1 MPSGVPPPA
10 STPVPTPARSGR
22 PPLVTARLQDA
33 LDACREHR
41 TGEVAD
47 DVPQLAD
54 ADPELFGVALAT
66 LDGHVHEV
74 GDSRR
79 PFTVQ
84 SLSKPFAYAL
94 ALADRGAREV
104 AAHVGVEPSGE
115 AYDAISLEVGT
126 DRPRNPMINAGALAT
141 TSLVRARDA
150 AGRAERLRD
159 LLSRLAGRELVVD
172 EDAAAAELAS
182 GRRNRALAHL
192 LSAHGMLGVDDPEE
206 AVEAYARQCAVLVD
220 TRDLA
225 VVGAT
230 LAAGGVHPS
239 TGERVLEVE
248 VVRQVLAVMLTCG
261 MYDAAGDWAATVGL
275 PAKSGV
281 CGGLLAVAPSEV
293 GLAAWSPRLDP
304 HGRSVRGLEAVRRL
318 SGDLDLHSLHVR
330 RAARAPLRT
339 STDVARRPS
348 LRPRGDEECRLL
360 ARVGARAPV
369 HVLHGDVGVAAA
381 ERVIRLVERA
391 GEDLDV
397 VVLDLRAVDELL
409 PAAARVIDDL
419 AAALDED
426 GRRALV
432 VDPEGL
438 LAAALDAPEP
448 AAAVHPDREGAVVA
462 AEEELL
468 RRHGGPG
475 QPDAV
480 EPVDHPLLPALDD
493 APAVVAAGTAVSAA
507 DGERVAL
514 DPTALHLVLA
524 GALRPAGSPAPGAPG
539 SFPAGTSAGGPA
551 LPLPATADGGGDAV
565 ADGDLRLLVLDA
577 AALDALGRDHPH
589 AAAGLWRALADGA
602 AARAARLAR
611 EVAAADTA

>member
-1 MPSGVPPPA
+1 M
-10 STPVPTPARSGR
+10 
-22 PPLVTARLQDA
+22 TARLQDA
-33 LDACREHR
+33 LEACRGHR

-94 ALADRGAREV
+94 ALADRGADEV

-115 AYDAISLEVGT
+115 AYDAISLEAGT

-141 TSLVRARDA
+141 TSLVRAGDA
-150 AGRAERLRD
+150 AERSERLRD

-172 EDAAAAELAS
+172 EDAAAAEVTS

-239 TGERVLEVE
+239 TGERVLEVD

-261 MYDAAGDWAATVGL
+261 MYDAAGDWSATVGM
-275 PAKSGV
+275 PAKSGI
-281 CGGLLAVAPSEV
+281 CGGLLAVAPAEV

-318 SGDLDLHSLHVR
+318 SGELDLHALHVR

-348 LRPRGDEECRLL
+348 LRPRPEEDTRLL
-360 ARVGARAPV
+360 ARVGRRAPV

-381 ERVIRLVERA
+381 ERAVRLVERA

-409 PAAARVIDDL
+409 PAAARLLDDL
-419 AAALDED
+419 AAALAEH

-432 VDPEGL
+432 VDPEDL
-438 LAAALDAPEP
+438 LAAALDVKEP
-448 AAAVHPDREGAVVA
+448 VAAVHADREGAVVA

-468 RRHGGPG
+468 RRHGARGDGTSAAP
-475 QPDAV
+475 A
-480 EPVDHPLLPALDD
+480 DHPLLVALDD
-493 APAVVAAGTAVSAA
+493 AGAVVAAGTEVTAA
-507 DGERVAL
+507 DGEGVRL
-514 DPTALHLVLA
+514 DPAALHLVLA
-524 GALRPAGSPAPGAPG
+524 GALRPAGSPVPGAPS
-539 SFPAGTSAGGPA
+539 SFGPGTCAGGPG
-551 LPLPATADGGGDAV
+551 LPLPPAADGAGRATADGDV
-565 ADGDLRLLVLDA
+565 RLLVLDA
-577 AALDALGRDHPH
+577 AALDALGREHPRT
-589 AAAGLWRALADGA
+589 AADLWRALADGA
-602 AARAARLAR
+602 AARAGRLAQ
-611 EVAAADTA
+611 EVVAADAA

>member
-1 MPSGVPPPA
+1 MPPAASPPVPPPA
-10 STPVPTPARSGR
+10 RSDR

-33 LDACREHR
+33 LEACRGHR

-94 ALADRGAREV
+94 ALADRGADEV

-115 AYDAISLEVGT
+115 AYDAISLEAGT

-141 TSLVRARDA
+141 TSLVRAGDA
-150 AGRAERLRD
+150 AERSERLRD
-159 LLSRLAGRELVVD
+159 LLSRLAGHELVVD
-172 EDAAAAELAS
+172 EEAAAAELAS

-206 AVEAYARQCAVLVD
+206 AVAAYARQCAVLVD
-220 TRDLA
+220 ARDLA

-239 TGERVLEVE
+239 TGERVLEVD

-261 MYDAAGDWAATVGL
+261 MYDAAGDWAATVGM
-275 PAKSGV
+275 PAKSGI
-281 CGGLLAVAPSEV
+281 CGGLLAVAPAEV

-318 SGDLDLHSLHVR
+318 SGGLDLHALHVR

-348 LRPRGDEECRLL
+348 LRPRPVEDARLL
-360 ARVGARAPV
+360 TRVGPRAPV

-381 ERVIRLVERA
+381 ERAVRLVERA

-409 PAAARVIDDL
+409 PAAARLLDDL
-419 AAALDED
+419 AAVLAED
-426 GRRALV
+426 GRRVLV

-438 LAAALDAPEP
+438 LAAALDGREP
-448 AAAVHPDREGAVVA
+448 AAAVHGDREGAVVA

-468 RRHGGPG
+468 RRHAAREDGTSAAPGPG
-475 QPDAV
+475 
-480 EPVDHPLLPALDD
+480 DHPLLTALDD
-493 APAVVAAGTAVSAA
+493 AAAVVAAGTAVTAA
-507 DGERVAL
+507 DGEAVAL
-514 DPTALHLVLA
+514 DPAALHLVLA
-524 GALRPAGSPAPGAPG
+524 GTVRPAGPPAPGAPA
-539 SFPAGTSAGGPA
+539 SFGAGTCAGGPG
-551 LPLPATADGGGDAV
+551 LPLPPVDDGGVPATADGDV
-565 ADGDLRLLVLDA
+565 RLLVLDA
-577 AALDALGRDHPH
+577 AALDDLGRDHPRT
-589 AAAGLWRALADGA
+589 AAGLWRALADGA
-602 AARAARLAR
+602 TARAARLAR
-611 EVAAADTA
+611 EVAAADAA